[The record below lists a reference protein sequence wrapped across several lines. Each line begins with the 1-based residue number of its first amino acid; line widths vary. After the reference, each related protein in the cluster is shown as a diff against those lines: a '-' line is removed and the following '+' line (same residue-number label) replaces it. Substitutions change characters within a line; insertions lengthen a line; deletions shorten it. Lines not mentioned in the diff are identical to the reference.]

1 MMDLLYLY
9 YIFYYNSSE
18 KKSINISSVQ
28 NIFIDILMMLDL
40 IRYFS
45 FVTELNSLRMLL
57 NFKESILLVTY
68 TVLFFLFPNRSI
80 YKNVLLLE
88 KQRKSEIQ

>member
-28 NIFIDILMMLDL
+28 NIFINILMMLDL

-45 FVTELNSLRMLL
+45 FADGIE
-57 NFKESILLVTY
+57 
-68 TVLFFLFPNRSI
+68 
-80 YKNVLLLE
+80 
-88 KQRKSEIQ
+88 